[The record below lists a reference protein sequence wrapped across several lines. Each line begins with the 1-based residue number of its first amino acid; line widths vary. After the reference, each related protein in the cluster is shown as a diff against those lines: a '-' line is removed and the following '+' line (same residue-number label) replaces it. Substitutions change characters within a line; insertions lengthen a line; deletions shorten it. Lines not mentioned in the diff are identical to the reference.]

1 MEPHGIKRAHYRFL
15 RIQPTHG
22 LLCLKELKTLL
33 KLASTEESFSCREGN
48 PEVSGS
54 QGWFIQC
61 LIDTSKDPCTMT
73 ALPVGTKQLQ
83 QFLVG
88 DNKGAAFF
96 PRGLSVRQTS
106 SIRLP
111 LHPIGQN
118 GRSHGQDKPIIAKRM
133 SLVMSHPVKCTA
145 TQAQTKSD
153 LTFGKQ
159 GGIYGWLWIG
169 KQECLLHTVFAS
181 RKAEYLGQYSQQVL
195 LFSPK

>member
-1 MEPHGIKRAHYRFL
+1 M
-15 RIQPTHG
+15 
-22 LLCLKELKTLL
+22 
-33 KLASTEESFSCREGN
+33 
-48 PEVSGS
+48 
-54 QGWFIQC
+54 
-61 LIDTSKDPCTMT
+61 
-73 ALPVGTKQLQ
+73 
-83 QFLVG
+83 
-88 DNKGAAFF
+88 
-96 PRGLSVRQTS
+96 RQTS

-169 KQECLLHTVFAS
+169 K
-181 RKAEYLGQYSQQVL
+181 
-195 LFSPK
+195 